1 MSLPTPPR
9 NSSVKTVLAVKT
21 RLATCHD
28 TEASACLVR
37 RSSDA
42 VEAAAASSSRRT
54 QRLTRERDFT
64 SDTRALGHISTV
76 EKMSATRMS
85 NMIDRRLL
93 NRARARGL
101 VDERQMVV
109 MLREWRMDARAAAR
123 ALEEDLRT
131 TLATITVDSRAEEE
145 EQDGSEGGWD
155 SWAQ

>member
-1 MSLPTPPR
+1 M
-9 NSSVKTVLAVKT
+9 
-21 RLATCHD
+21 
-28 TEASACLVR
+28 
-37 RSSDA
+37 
-42 VEAAAASSSRRT
+42 EAAAASSSRRT

-123 ALEEDLRT
+123 ALEEDPRT

-145 EQDGSEGGWD
+145 GGQEQDGSEGGWD